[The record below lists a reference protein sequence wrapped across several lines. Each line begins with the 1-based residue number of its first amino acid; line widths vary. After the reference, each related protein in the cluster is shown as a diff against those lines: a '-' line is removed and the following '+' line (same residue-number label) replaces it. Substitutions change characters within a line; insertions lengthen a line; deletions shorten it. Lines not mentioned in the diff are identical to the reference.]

1 MLKNLK
7 ILLQKSNKNIKI
19 MSIKTQLI
27 RELREKT
34 GSSIGDCN
42 KAIKECGED
51 IEKAINWL
59 RKKGIAS
66 AAKKSS
72 RETNEGVIGVVTN
85 NNSGTIVEIN
95 SETDFVAKND
105 KFQDFVNNTL
115 QVIKSNKVESIGDLF
130 TKSYP
135 SSNNN
140 IEDELKNQISIIG
153 ENIKISRLENI
164 TVSEGYIASYIHN
177 AIASNL
183 GKIAVLVGI
192 KTNKISEEIKILGK
206 QIAMHIAASKPEFL
220 SIDAIDRQKL
230 SSETEILREQAKA
243 SGKPDSIIG
252 KMVEGRIKKY
262 YNEVVLLEQS
272 FVIDDKKK
280 ISQVI
285 EEFNRENQTSI
296 EITDF
301 KILSLGN

>member
-1 MLKNLK
+1 
-7 ILLQKSNKNIKI
+7 

-72 RETNEGVIGVVTN
+72 RETNEGVIGIVVN

-115 QVIKSNKVESIGDLF
+115 QVIKSNKVESIDDLF
-130 TKSYP
+130 TKNYP

-192 KTNKISEEIKILGK
+192 KTNKISEEVKILGK

-220 SIDAIDRQKL
+220 SIDVVDRQKL

-243 SGKPDSIIG
+243 SGKPDSIIE

-262 YNEVVLLEQS
+262 YNEVVLFEQN

-285 EEFNRENQTSI
+285 EEFNRENQNSI